1 MRFLIDA
8 CGGYTVAEELRVQGH
23 DVIFIGTTHPRLE
36 DELILQRAIQER
48 RIIITTDKDFEELVY
63 KRGLS
68 HYGILRLAN
77 VRIAPRLSLLR
88 EALAHHGSELGPG
101 VIVIAQPGKIR
112 VRRS

>member
-1 MRFLIDA
+1 MRFLVDA

-23 DVIFIGTTHPRLE
+23 DVIFIGTTDPRLE
-36 DELILQRAIQER
+36 DELILQRAVRER

-63 KRGLS
+63 KQGHS
-68 HYGILRLAN
+68 HHGILRLAN
-77 VRIAPRLSLLR
+77 VRIAPRLSLLHA
-88 EALAHHGSELGPG
+88 ALSRHGSELGPG